1 VRLDRVLVEE
11 HVLGDLGVG
20 EPAGDLEE
28 HVTLAVGELT
38 EAWDPARP
46 RRLLAREPG
55 DPPAID

>member
-1 VRLDRVLVEE
+1 MCSAISA
-11 HVLGDLGVG
+11 LGS
-20 EPAGDLEE
+20 PRAMLEE

-38 EAWDPARP
+38 EAWDLARP